1 MNPHFIALTLALI
14 AGLISVSACFNTPQ
28 TGKVRNNGVPSGV
41 NVLLPTNVAN
51 AESDPSVLKESAVIV
66 SVPMENEYYVG
77 DKRFVREDLRSEIGK
92 LLKPERIEVP
102 EGTHDATIVY
112 IAGGINVKNG
122 TIVNVLRAIRT
133 QNSKQIGLLVE
144 PKSANGNA
152 PAILRVQVLAE
163 PDPNEDI
170 SKLKPNLLMLVV
182 SIASDG
188 SLKLNQD
195 PMGSTTDTA
204 NLSEFLTRIFRLR
217 KEQGAYRPETRGR
230 TDLTVDE
237 RVEKTIFIKAD
248 ESVAYGEVIRAI
260 DAVKGA
266 GANPI
271 VIQLEERRP
280 VLIPSYSSKN

>member
-1 MNPHFIALTLALI
+1 MNPRFTALTLALI
-14 AGLISVSACFNTPQ
+14 AGLLSVSACFTTQ
-28 TGKVRNNGVPSGV
+28 TGKVRNNSVPSGV

-51 AESDPSVLKESAVIV
+51 AESDSSVLKESAVIV

-77 DKRFVREDLRSEIGK
+77 DKRFVREDLRNEIGK
-92 LLKPERIEVP
+92 LLKPERTEVP
-102 EGTHDATIVY
+102 EGTRDATIVY

-133 QNSKQIGLLVE
+133 PNIKQIGLLVE

-170 SKLKPNLLMLVV
+170 SKLNPNPLMLVV

-188 SLKLNQD
+188 KLKLNQE

-204 NLSEFLTRIFRLR
+204 NLSQFLSRIFRQR
-217 KEQGAYRPETRGR
+217 KEQGAYRPETRDR
-230 TDLTVDE
+230 TDLTEDE

-271 VIQLEERRP
+271 VVQLEEVRP
-280 VLIPSYSSKN
+280 VVTPSYSSKN